1 MRRART
7 PPSKKSL
14 SPSLPFSSA
23 EGVALTTFW
32 RLNSIFETDP
42 RYLVQSCPLVAKAYY
57 CTVLVLCF
65 SPKASTKDIPD
76 TNVKHP
82 CVPYSQGVPP
92 GPRLPTNGSLG
103 VMSAQSQPRPPAPNN
118 QQKGPAKTQAMQR
131 QLNQP
136 QHPISSS
143 VSDVLHRAGFNR
155 LWWNLV
161 FLNNLISNHVFVFPF
176 QDKDSAHDQFSRH
189 LTRPPPD
196 YKQSRS
202 MVGVQQGNIFTG
214 KVRVTF
220 SDILSLNMQTTH
232 YELKRCRFAQ
242 SCRLEI

>member
-1 MRRART
+1 M
-7 PPSKKSL
+7 
-14 SPSLPFSSA
+14 
-23 EGVALTTFW
+23 
-32 RLNSIFETDP
+32 
-42 RYLVQSCPLVAKAYY
+42 AKAYY

-65 SPKASTKDIPD
+65 SPKASTKDIPDD

-176 QDKDSAHDQFSRH
+176 SGQRQC
-189 LTRPPPD
+189 TR
-196 YKQSRS
+196 S
-202 MVGVQQGNIFTG
+202 VQP
-214 KVRVTF
+214 
-220 SDILSLNMQTTH
+220 SSH
-232 YELKRCRFAQ
+232 EAAA
-242 SCRLEI
+242 